1 MDGENRLGDWIMVDL
16 ESMLARQA
24 ALNEIGIALS
34 AEQDINRLLEKI
46 LFGAKKITNADGG
59 TLYSVDQEKGEVRME
74 IVSTDSMNFAMGGTS
89 GKPIPFPPI
98 PLHDEQG
105 KPNEQM
111 VVTHAV
117 LNDTLVN
124 IPDAYAAE
132 GFDFSGTRRFD
143 EKTGYRSQSFLTV
156 PLKNHEND
164 IIAVMQLLNA
174 REEGGERV
182 IPFSTEAEQLAL
194 SLASQA
200 AIAITNR
207 RLINDLNKLLE
218 SLIQLIA
225 SAIDQKSPYTGG
237 HCRRVPVL
245 TMLLA
250 DEAHNAKDGPLKDFC
265 MTPEDRHELEIAAWL
280 HDCGK
285 ITTPEYVVDKA
296 TKLETIYNRL
306 ETVRTRFEVLRRD
319 AEIASLKQ
327 RLAAAE
333 RGQPLDSAALDGELQ
348 GELEQIDEALRFV
361 ERHNTGGEFM
371 RPEDQQRIREI
382 GQRRLRIDGKE
393 HPLLSDDE
401 IYNLTIAKGT
411 LTPEEREIINHHIV
425 ATIDM
430 LEALHFPKHLQN
442 VPEFAGGHHER
453 MDGKGYPRGLTR
465 DQMSV
470 QARVMAIADVFEAL
484 TAKDRPYKE
493 GMPLSKALSILGR
506 MKEDHHIDP
515 DLFDIFIRHRVFEKY
530 AAEYLDDAQ
539 RDQVDLAS
547 LPGRP
552 MG

>member
-430 LEALHFPKHLQN
+430 LEALPFPKHLQN